1 MNAIV
6 SDKLVKKLIQPA
18 FNKNELIMLLQ
29 KVQGDFTMLDSKIKE
44 LLDSDDFDIESMGEF
59 AITLKESFK
68 GLKECAE
75 IRNKKI
81 AELLKIIKN

>member
-1 MNAIV
+1 MSKEV
-6 SDKLVKKLIQPA
+6 VKKLIQPA
-18 FNKNELIMLLQ
+18 FNKDELIMLLQ

-59 AITLKESFK
+59 AVKLKESFK

-81 AELLKIIKN
+81 DELLNAIKN